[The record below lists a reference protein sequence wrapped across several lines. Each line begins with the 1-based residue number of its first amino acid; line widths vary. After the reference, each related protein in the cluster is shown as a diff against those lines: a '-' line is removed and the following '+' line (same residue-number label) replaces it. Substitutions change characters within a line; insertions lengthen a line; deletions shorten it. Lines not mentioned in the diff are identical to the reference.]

1 MVGVGADGAAVNMG
15 VNRGLKALFTK
26 KSSGQ
31 GTDPAL
37 TTQYLGWFWVL
48 FIHCVNH
55 LMELGLKDLKTEE
68 PYIEEFDNISK
79 NYSLCTTTLPN

>member
-1 MVGVGADGAAVNMG
+1 MG

-26 KSSGQ
+26 KSSDQ
-31 GTDPAL
+31 GTDPAH

-68 PYIEEFDNISK
+68 PYNRV
-79 NYSLCTTTLPN
+79 